1 MRQIHCG
8 IIGFG
13 FMGPQ
18 HAEAIRRLGFVHIGA
33 ICAADPQAA
42 RQKAALLG
50 IPRVYEHY
58 EEMLDDPTIEV
69 VDIVT
74 PTRLHRPIA
83 LAAIAHGKHVIV
95 DKPLA
100 LSLDQAR
107 EMRDAA
113 LAAGVVNAVT
123 FNYRYHPLVQQ
134 ARFMARNG
142 DVGPIHLAHGHYLQE
157 WLLKESDFSWRL
169 DPSESGPSAMVG
181 DAGCHWFDLVE
192 HVTGLRITSV
202 LAELRTVIPI
212 RQKPLRPRQAFAE
225 AGNEETEP
233 YSVTVPDLGAMLLRL
248 NNGGTASFLA
258 SPLCAGHK
266 NDLQFT
272 IHGSKLSLSWRQEDP
287 NHLFIGRRGQ
297 PDLVLNRDPALL
309 APEARRYTSL
319 PGGHSE
325 GWPDAFR
332 NTLSSVFEF
341 IAGNGDPRSADTVLY
356 PTFADGC
363 RAAAISDA
371 LVRSGAEGG
380 VWVDVEP

>member
-1 MRQIHCG
+1 MRPIRCG

-13 FMGPQ
+13 FIGPQ
-18 HAEAIRRLGFVHIGA
+18 HAEAMRRLAFVDV
-33 ICAADPQAA
+33 AAVCSAEPEAT
-42 RQKAALLG
+42 RQKAAMLG
-50 IPRVYEHY
+50 IPKVYDNY
-58 EEMLDDPTIEV
+58 EDLLDDPSIEV

-74 PTRLHRPIA
+74 PTRLHHPMA
-83 LAAIAHGKHVIV
+83 LAAIARGKHVIV

-113 LAAGVVNAVT
+113 HAAGVVNAVT

-134 ARFMARNG
+134 ARFMVRNG
-142 DVGPIHLAHGHYLQE
+142 DAGAIYLVHGHYLQE
-157 WLLKESDFSWRL
+157 WLLHDSDFSWRL
-169 DPSESGPSAMVG
+169 DPSESGTSAMVG

-202 LAELRTVIPI
+202 LAELRTLIPV
-212 RQKPLRPRQAFAE
+212 RRKPLRPRPAFADI
-225 AGNEETEP
+225 GTEETEP
-233 YSVTVPDLGAMLLRL
+233 YSVSVPDLGAILLRL
-248 NNGGTASFLA
+248 DNGGTASFLA

-266 NDLQFT
+266 NDLEFE
-272 IHGSKLSLSWRQEDP
+272 IHGSKLSLRWQQEDP

-297 PDLVLNRDPALL
+297 PDQVLNRDPALL
-309 APEARRYTSL
+309 APEVRRYSSL

-332 NTLSSVFEF
+332 NTLANIFEF
-341 IAGNGDPRSADTVLY
+341 IAGNHNPGIADGTPF

-371 LVRSGAEGG
+371 LVCSSAAGG
-380 VWVDVEP
+380 VWTDVEA